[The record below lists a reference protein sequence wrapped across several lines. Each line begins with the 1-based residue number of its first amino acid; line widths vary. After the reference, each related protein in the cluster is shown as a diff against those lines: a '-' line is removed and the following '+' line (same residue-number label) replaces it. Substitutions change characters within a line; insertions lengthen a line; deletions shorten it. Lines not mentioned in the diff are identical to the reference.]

1 MSTDCKNITKRN
13 YKVITRTG
21 DLRLPGMILLV
32 ILAIFASGCG
42 SRADSEGEP
51 TPDKNFPVAEMIGR
65 ADEIFKQREDPKKVA
80 EAIEVLKQVRQAD
93 RKNYEAAWKL
103 SRLYFYLGKYSKN
116 EKEAE
121 QAHKDGIEMGKVATR
136 IEAEK
141 PDGYFWLG
149 SNIGEKAKR
158 NPVTGLAAIRDI
170 KEAMNKVIAIEPGY
184 AGASAYDVLAQIEL
198 QTDVLAGGSATRAV
212 EYLEKAI
219 SLEKNNSNLY
229 LHLGEAYLSV
239 DRSAE
244 GKKQLETVLKME
256 PDPDH
261 LFEHR
266 EAVEEAKKVLQ
277 NRF

>member
-1 MSTDCKNITKRN
+1 M
-13 YKVITRTG
+13 
-21 DLRLPGMILLV
+21 RLYSPILL
-32 ILAIFASGCG
+32 IIFAIFAFGCG
-42 SRADSEGEP
+42 SRTVSEAEP
-51 TPDKNFPVAEMIGR
+51 TPNKDFPYAEMLGR
-65 ADEIFKQREDPKKVA
+65 ADGLFKQREDPQKVA

-141 PDGYFWLG
+141 PDGYFWMG

-158 NPVTGLAAIRDI
+158 NPITGLAAIGDI
-170 KEAMNKVIAIEPGY
+170 KEAMNKVIAIDPGY

-198 QTDVLAGGSATRAV
+198 QTDVLAGGSAAKAV

-229 LHLGEAYLSV
+229 LHLGEAYLAV

-266 EAVEEAKKVLQ
+266 EAVEEAGKVLR

>member
-13 YKVITRTG
+13 YKVITHVER
-21 DLRLPGMILLV
+21 LRLFGAILLI
-32 ILAIFASGCG
+32 ILAFFASGCG
-42 SRADSEGEP
+42 SRADFAAEP
-51 TPDKNFPVAEMIGR
+51 TPNKDFPVAEMIGR
-65 ADEIFKQREDPKKVA
+65 ADGLFKQRDDPKKVA

-103 SRLYFYLGKYSKN
+103 SRLYFNLGKYSKN
-116 EKEAE
+116 DKESE

-141 PDGYFWLG
+141 PEGYFWLG
-149 SNIGEKAKR
+149 ANLGEKAKR
-158 NPVTGLAAIRDI
+158 NPITGLAAISDI
-170 KEAMNKVIAIEPGY
+170 REAMNKVIAIEPGY

-198 QTDVLAGGSATRAV
+198 QTDVLAGGSATKAV

-219 SLEKNNSNLY
+219 TLEKNNSNLY

-256 PDPDH
+256 PDPEH

-266 EAVEEAKKVLQ
+266 EAVEEARKVLQ